1 MIPDY
6 LESLARELDFDRSLS
21 RCVRREVEDHLWE
34 AVAADPAGNT
44 FESQR
49 RATARFGDP
58 RAIAAEFAVLSLA
71 RHSRRA
77 ALVAILV
84 IAGVFIAMKA
94 RVAWYAAMQSAV
106 SDDVRA
112 ISVLVVLIDRYAFLL
127 SVVIG
132 LGGWVYIQSRKIP
145 GAFDPA
151 YRSQLRRFFL
161 ICRAATAALIVSVVS
176 DAVLTALRLR
186 GTEFSTTSLVSIFSI
201 AIEIV
206 CVGILILQTRRIAS
220 RATSTAALTQS

>member
-1 MIPDY
+1 
-6 LESLARELDFDRSLS
+6 
-21 RCVRREVEDHLWE
+21 
-34 AVAADPAGNT
+34 
-44 FESQR
+44 
-49 RATARFGDP
+49 
-58 RAIAAEFAVLSLA
+58 
-71 RHSRRA
+71 
-77 ALVAILV
+77 
-84 IAGVFIAMKA
+84 MKA

-112 ISVLVVLIDRYAFLL
+112 ISVPVVLIDRYAFLL

-206 CVGILILQTRRIAS
+206 CVGILIFQTRRIAS